1 MSYAILA
8 ASLRSAMER
17 QDLDAIRLVLD
28 EMQAADI
35 AEFVRNDEPGV
46 TLALFEHLSPEDR
59 AEVFGYLEPEHQLQI
74 ARELDDK
81 RLAQLLSNMSSDE
94 SADFFNLLEPGR
106 QESILRSM
114 ARKERDELRRLS
126 SYAEGTAGAVMTS
139 EYMVVPA
146 QSTAREAL
154 ELIRTR
160 GPDAETI
167 YQIYVLD
174 EEQRIAGTLSLRELI
189 LATPQARI
197 VDIMTT
203 EVISVGVETPQE
215 EVARLIARYDIMT
228 LPITNGGGRMV
239 GIVTYDDAMDV
250 AEEEATED
258 MHKGASVGSIEGG
271 LRHASL
277 GTLYRKRVGWLV
289 LLVFA
294 NIFSGMGIAHFEET
308 IEAYIVL
315 VFFLPLLVDSG
326 GNAGSQAAT
335 LMVRGMATG
344 DVRFR
349 DWGRLL
355 GKELLVASALGL
367 TMAAAVAGL
376 GAFRGGPDIALVVSL
391 SMVLIVI
398 VGSLIGM
405 CLPFLLSRLKFDPA
419 TASAP
424 LVTSIAD
431 ASGVLVYFGIATA
444 VLGLPAA
451 A

>member
-17 QDLDAIRLVLD
+17 QDLDAIRLVLN

-35 AEFVRNDEPGV
+35 AEFVRHDEPGV

-74 ARELDDK
+74 AQELDDK

-106 QESILRSM
+106 QESILRGM
-114 ARKERDELRRLS
+114 AKKERDELRRLS

-355 GKELLVASALGL
+355 GKELLVATGLGL